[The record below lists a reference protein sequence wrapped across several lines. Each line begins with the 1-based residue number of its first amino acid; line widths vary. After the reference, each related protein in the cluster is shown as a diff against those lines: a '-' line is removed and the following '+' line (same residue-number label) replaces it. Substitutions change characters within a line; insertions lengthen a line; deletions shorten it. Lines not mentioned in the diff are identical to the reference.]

1 MGWVSK
7 YWHDEH
13 PYHNYPQDLL
23 PPAPLPTHTSR
34 PRYAIIFCITLNIAA
49 NGREQNS
56 IDPDQTPRN
65 ASDQSLQ
72 FASHPGFF
80 DTSKGNEIDWFEF
93 QILGD
98 KYSRFEVSEYDI
110 FFLSLFEIKK

>member
-1 MGWVSK
+1 MNGLGFEILARRTSV
-7 YWHDEH
+7 
-13 PYHNYPQDLL
+13 PQL
-23 PPAPLPTHTSR
+23 PPRFTPPPPPSHTSR

-49 NGREQNS
+49 DGREQNS
-56 IDPDQTPRN
+56 VDPDQTPQSA

-110 FFLSLFEIKK
+110 FFFYLYLK